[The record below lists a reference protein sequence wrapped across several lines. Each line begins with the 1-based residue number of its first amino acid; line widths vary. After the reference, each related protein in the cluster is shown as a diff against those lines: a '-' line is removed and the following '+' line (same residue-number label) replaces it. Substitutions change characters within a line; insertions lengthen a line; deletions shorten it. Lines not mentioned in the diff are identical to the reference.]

1 MRWSKAAAQFR
12 SPAFVR
18 CLYDYLNEMDVKNV
32 DWKSERRS
40 CLTKSYYDMII
51 LNTPNEP
58 LYFEALYHKICARDF
73 NWPYLPAAE
82 VSKTL
87 RLDNLDKLN
96 IPVLLHNIYFFAL
109 GKRNFLISID
119 VALLQTYICIISL
132 EKSNF

>member
-1 MRWSKAAAQFR
+1 MRWSKTAAQFR

-58 LYFEALYHKICARDF
+58 FCILK
-73 NWPYLPAAE
+73 P
-82 VSKTL
+82 
-87 RLDNLDKLN
+87 
-96 IPVLLHNIYFFAL
+96 
-109 GKRNFLISID
+109 
-119 VALLQTYICIISL
+119 CIIKYAHEIL
-132 EKSNF
+132 IGRTCLQLRFLKH